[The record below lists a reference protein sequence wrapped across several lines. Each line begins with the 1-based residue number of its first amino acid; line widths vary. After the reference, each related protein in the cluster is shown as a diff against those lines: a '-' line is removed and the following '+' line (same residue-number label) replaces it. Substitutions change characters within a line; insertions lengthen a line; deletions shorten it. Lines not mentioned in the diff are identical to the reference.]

1 MADIGHTAIGAWSG
15 GRVMHFGEPLDDAR
29 LEALIRP
36 GEDIRTVVTSV
47 VPCADWIAGRTASHR
62 RLVTTS

>member
-1 MADIGHTAIGAWSG
+1 MAEIGHTAIGAWSG

-36 GEDIRTVVTSV
+36 GADIRTVVT
-47 VPCADWIAGRTASHR
+47 ADVYAEG
-62 RLVTTS
+62 